1 VAKKLGRRY
10 LGFELSEDYA
20 EGVRRRLELIEH
32 GEGLRYREPVSVPRG
47 PGVRRTRAAGLK
59 PR

>member
-1 VAKKLGRRY
+1 MVVAGIGGAVGGNDDYPLKRHGATPLDQCAEVTVHLGRV
-10 LGFELSEDYA
+10 GA
-20 EGVRRRLELIEH
+20 
-32 GEGLRYREPVSVPRG
+32 RG